1 MHHFRLKPST
11 IAGAGIGVFATADIP
26 RGTVLKG
33 LFAPDDVRRLTW
45 AEFDALPAPD
55 EVKQHFV
62 TRYESACF
70 APRCFNRMSAG
81 WYLNDS
87 SEPNLAH
94 DDDYDYHALRDIA
107 AGEEL
112 LIRYDDL

>member
-1 MHHFRLKPST
+1 MFHFRLKPST
-11 IAGAGIGVFATADIP
+11 IPGAGVGVFATEDIP
-26 RGTVLKG
+26 SGAVLKE
-33 LFAPDDVRRLTW
+33 LFDADDVRRLTW
-45 AEFDALPAPD
+45 AEFAALPIPS
-55 EVKQHFV
+55 EIKENFV
-62 TRYESACF
+62 TRYDDECF
-70 APRCFNRMSAG
+70 VPRFVNRISVG

-94 DDDYDYHALRDIA
+94 DSNYDYYALRNIS

>member
-1 MHHFRLKPST
+1 MFYFRLKPST
-11 IAGAGIGVFATADIP
+11 IADAGVGVFATTDIP
-26 RGTVLKG
+26 RATVLKG
-33 LFAPDDVRRLTW
+33 LFAEDDVRRLTW
-45 AEFDALPAPD
+45 AEFAALRLPD
-55 EVKQHFV
+55 EIKENFV
-62 TRYESACF
+62 TRYDTECF
-70 APRCFNRMSAG
+70 LPTSPNRMSVG

-94 DDDYDYHALRDIA
+94 DANYDYYALRDIA